1 MREPYIVTSILTI
14 ELYFAQ
20 SHCFASDDGPLQT
33 YYGTDMYVCLIMDY
47 LHCIPLR
54 RILTKNIFV
63 KPTSNIDYYL

>member
-14 ELYFAQ
+14 ELYI
-20 SHCFASDDGPLQT
+20 ASDDGPLQT
-33 YYGTDMYVCLIMDY
+33 YYGTDMYVCLIMYY